1 MVVAETDYQNFAVLY
16 LERAGQLSVKL
27 YGMWGPASLTRQA
40 GAQALHTHWAIRGG
54 WLSPGGHTLPLS
66 HPDPPAKQRPREE

>member
-40 GAQALHTHWAIRGG
+40 GAQALHTLGHSGGLVESRGTHP
-54 WLSPGGHTLPLS
+54 SSLPS
-66 HPDPPAKQRPREE
+66 